1 MNAPLRRVGVVVMIL
16 FGLLFANLNWIQA
29 YKADEYRNSDYN
41 GRVQVAE
48 YERKRGNIEVGGTAY
63 ALSKETGGKLKFQR
77 SYPDGEMYAHVL
89 GYKPVNLGDIGIEQV
104 ENDFLAGTSDQLIGD
119 RVKDM
124 FTGNKTGGGN
134 VLLTLSKG
142 AQATAFKQ
150 LQNNRVGATRGAAI
164 AIDPRTG
171 AVQALV
177 SMPSFDPNPLV
188 SHDTEAAQTAYNKLN
203 KDPDRP
209 LANRALSETLP
220 PGSTFKIVMAA
231 AALESGIG
239 PQTEIPAGSTY
250 TPPTSGSP
258 IKNAATT
265 ICPGPTGTPVT
276 LKDAV
281 TFSCN
286 TGFAQLGVK
295 LGADK
300 VKEKAR
306 QFGFEQDDL
315 TVGQL
320 NEGGLPVAASR
331 TGDMQNPDGGTDPA
345 ALAQSS
351 IGQNNVRMT
360 PLQGALIAASVAN
373 GGSQMRP
380 YLVKQLLAPDR
391 TTSYYTAKP
400 RELRRPVS
408 GQVAADLQD
417 MMVSV
422 VKKGTGENAAIKGY
436 TVGGKT
442 GTAQSGPD
450 TPDHGW
456 FIGFALDKNGTPISA
471 VCVELERAGKG
482 GSAEAAR
489 IAGRIMEAAIAGSGG
504 R

>member
-48 YERKRGNIEVGGTAY
+48 YDRKRGNIEVGGTAY
-63 ALSKETGGKLKFQR
+63 AISKDTGGKLRFLR
-77 SYPDGEMYAHVL
+77 TYPAGEEYAHVL
-89 GYKPVNLGDIGIEQV
+89 GYQPVNGGATGIERT
-104 ENDFLAGTSDQLIGD
+104 ENQFLAGTSDQLIGD

-134 VLLTLSKG
+134 VLLTLSKR
-142 AQATAFKQ
+142 AQDTAYKE
-150 LQNNRVGATRGAAI
+150 LQNNEVGATRGAAI

-188 SHDTEAAQTAYNKLN
+188 SHDTDAASKAFNKLEQD
-203 KDPDRP
+203 KDRP
-209 LANRALSETLP
+209 LANRALAETLP
-220 PGSTFKIVMAA
+220 PGSTFKVIMSA
-231 AALESGIG
+231 AALESGYTK
-239 PQTEIPAGSTY
+239 QTRIPAGASW
-250 TPPTSGSP
+250 TPPTSGQP
-258 IKNAATT
+258 IRNAEDS
-265 ICPGPTGTPVT
+265 ICPQDEVSLIQALTE
-276 LKDAV
+276 
-281 TFSCN
+281 SCN

-306 QFGFEQDDL
+306 EFGFEQDDL

-320 NEGGLPVAASR
+320 GEGGLPVAASR
-331 TGDMQNPDGGTDPA
+331 TGEMTAPGGATDPA

-351 IGQNNVRMT
+351 IGQRDVRMT

-400 RELRRPVS
+400 RELRQPVS
-408 GQVAADLQD
+408 GQVAADLRD

-422 VKKGTGENAAIKGY
+422 VENGTGKSARIRGY
-436 TVGGKT
+436 TIGGKT
-442 GTAQSGPD
+442 GTAQSGPG

-471 VCVELERAGKG
+471 VCVELEQAGSG
-482 GSAEAAR
+482 GSHEAAR
-489 IAGRIMEAAIAGSGG
+489 IAGRIMQAAITDAGG

>member
-16 FGLLFANLNWIQA
+16 FGLLFANLNWIQG

-63 ALSKETGGKLKFQR
+63 ALSKETGGKLRFQR
-77 SYPDGEMYAHVL
+77 TYPSGQTYAHVL
-89 GYKPVNLGDIGIEQV
+89 GYKPVNLAETGIERT
-104 ENDFLAGTSDQLIGD
+104 ENDFLAGTSNQLIAN

-124 FTGNKTGGGN
+124 FTGEETGGGN
-134 VLLTLSKG
+134 VLLTLSKR
-142 AQATAFKQ
+142 AQDTAFKQ
-150 LQNNRVGATRGAAI
+150 LRDNQVGASKGAAI

-177 SMPSFDPNPLV
+177 SMPSFDPSPLA
-188 SHDTEAAQTAYNKLN
+188 SHDTNEAAAAYNQLE

-220 PGSTFKIVMAA
+220 PGSTFKVVVAA

-239 PQTEIPAGSTY
+239 QQTQIPAGRTW
-250 TPPTSGSP
+250 TPPTSGQP
-258 IKNAATT
+258 IRNAAEG
-265 ICPGPTGTPVT
+265 ICPEPQVT
-276 LKDAV
+276 LKEAV
-281 TFSCN
+281 TESCN
-286 TGFAQLGVK
+286 TGFAQLGVR

-300 VKEKAR
+300 LKEKAR
-306 QFGFEQDDL
+306 QFGFEQEDL

-320 NEGGLPVAASR
+320 GEGGLGVAASR
-331 TGDMQNPDGGTDPA
+331 TGEMAAPGGATDPA

-351 IGQNNVRMT
+351 IGQRDVRMT

-408 GQVAADLQD
+408 GQVASDLRD
-417 MMVSV
+417 MMESV
-422 VKKGTGENAAIKGY
+422 VENGTGRKAAIDGY

-456 FIGFALDKNGTPISA
+456 FIGFALDKNGTPVSA
-471 VCVELERAGKG
+471 VCVELERAGSG

-489 IAGRIMEAAIAGSGG
+489 IAGRIMQAAIADAGG

>member
-63 ALSKETGGKLKFQR
+63 AISKETGGKLRFLR
-77 SYPDGEMYAHVL
+77 TYPKGEVYAHVL
-89 GYKPVNLGDIGIEQV
+89 GYKPVNLGDTGIERT
-104 ENDFLAGTSDQLIGD
+104 ENDFLAGTSDQLIAN

-124 FTGNKTGGGN
+124 FTGEETGGGN
-134 VLLTLSKG
+134 VLLTLSKR
-142 AQATAFKQ
+142 AQETAYSQ
-150 LQNNRVGATRGAAI
+150 LTDNQVGATRGAAI

-177 SMPSFDPNPLV
+177 SMPSFDPNPLA
-188 SHDTEAAQTAYNKLN
+188 SHDTAAAATAYNKLD
-203 KDPDRP
+203 KDPNRP
-209 LANRALSETLP
+209 LANRALGETLP
-220 PGSTFKIVMAA
+220 PGSTFKIVVAA
-231 AALESGIG
+231 AALENGVG
-239 PQTEIPAGSTY
+239 QQTSIPAGSSY
-250 TPPTSGSP
+250 TAPGAGKP
-258 IKNAATT
+258 ISNAARS
-265 ICPGPTGTPVT
+265 ICPESQVT
-276 LKDAV
+276 LREAV
-281 TFSCN
+281 TESCN
-286 TGFAQLGVK
+286 TGFAQLGVR

-300 VKEKAR
+300 IKEKAQ
-306 QFGFEQDDL
+306 QFGFEQEDL

-320 NEGGLPVAASR
+320 GEGGLPVAASR
-331 TGDMQNPDGGTDPA
+331 TGDIQNPDGSTDQA

-380 YLVKQLLAPDR
+380 YLGRQLLAPDR

-408 GQVAADLQD
+408 GQVAGDLRD
-417 MMVSV
+417 MMVNV
-422 VKKGTGENAAIKGY
+422 VKEGTGRKAAIDGY

-442 GTAQSGPD
+442 GTAESGPN

-456 FIGFALDKNGTPISA
+456 FIGFALDRNGTPVSA
-471 VCVELERAGKG
+471 VCVELERAGSG

-489 IAGRIMEAAIAGSGG
+489 IAGRIMAAAIADAGG

>member
-48 YERKRGNIEVGGTAY
+48 YERKRGNIEVGGTAV
-63 ALSKETGGKLKFQR
+63 AISKDTGGKLKFQR
-77 SYPDGEMYAHVL
+77 TYPGGETYAHVL
-89 GYKPVNLGDIGIEQV
+89 GYKPVNLGDTGIERL
-104 ENDFLAGTSDQLIGD
+104 ENEFLAGTSDQLIGD
-119 RVKDM
+119 RIKDM
-124 FTGNKTGGGN
+124 FTGEQTAGGN
-134 VLLTLSKG
+134 VLLTLSKR
-142 AQATAFKQ
+142 AQETAYKQ
-150 LQNNRVGATRGAAI
+150 LQNNQVGATRGAAI

-177 SMPSFDPNPLV
+177 SMPSFDPNPLT
-188 SHDTEAAQTAYNKLN
+188 SHDTEAAKTAYEKLDH
-203 KDPDRP
+203 DPDRP

-220 PGSTFKIVMAA
+220 PGSTFKIVVAA
-231 AALESGIG
+231 AALENGVG
-239 PQTEIPAGSTY
+239 QQTQIPAGRSW
-250 TPPTSGSP
+250 TPPTAGKP
-258 IKNAATT
+258 ITNAVDQ
-265 ICPGPTGTPVT
+265 ICPQAQVT
-276 LKDAV
+276 LKQAV
-281 TFSCN
+281 TDSCN
-286 TGFAQLGVK
+286 TGFAQLGVR

-300 VKEKAR
+300 IKEKAR

-320 NEGGLPVAASR
+320 GKGGLPVAASR
-331 TGDMQNPDGGTDPA
+331 TGDMQNPDGSTDPA

-360 PLQGALIAASVAN
+360 PLQGALIAATVAN
-373 GGSQMRP
+373 GGGQMRP

-391 TTSYYTAKP
+391 TTSYYNADP
-400 RELRRPVS
+400 RELRRPIS
-408 GQVAADLQD
+408 GQVAGDLRD
-417 MMVSV
+417 MMVNV
-422 VKKGTGENAAIKGY
+422 VRNGTGRKAAIDGY

-442 GTAQSGPD
+442 GTAESGPN

-471 VCVELERAGKG
+471 VCVELERAGPG

-489 IAGRIMEAAIAGSGG
+489 IAGRILAAVADSGG

>member
-48 YERKRGNIEVGGTAY
+48 YERKRGNIEAGGTAL
-63 ALSKETGGKLKFQR
+63 ATSKVTSGKLKFLR
-77 SYPDGEMYAHVL
+77 TYPEGETYAHVL
-89 GYKPVNLGDIGIEQV
+89 GYKPVNLADTGIERT
-104 ENDFLAGTSDQLIGD
+104 ENDFLAGTSDQLFGN

-124 FTGNKTGGGN
+124 FTGDKTGGGN
-134 VLLTLSKG
+134 VLLTISKR
-142 AQATAFKQ
+142 AQETAYKQ
-150 LQNNRVGATRGAAI
+150 LQDNQVGATKGAAI

-188 SHDTEAAQTAYNKLN
+188 SHDTNEAAAAYNKLE
-203 KDPDRP
+203 KDPDHP

-220 PGSTFKIVMAA
+220 PGSTFKVIVSA
-231 AALESGIG
+231 AALENGL
-239 PQTEIPAGSTY
+239 TKETRIPAGASW
-250 TPPTSGSP
+250 TPPTSGQP
-258 IKNAATT
+258 IRNAADS
-265 ICPGPTGTPVT
+265 ICPQDQVSLIQALTE
-276 LKDAV
+276 
-281 TFSCN
+281 SCN
-286 TGFAQLGVK
+286 TGFAQLGVR

-300 VKEKAR
+300 LKEKAR
-306 QFGFEQDDL
+306 QFGFEQEDL
-315 TVGQL
+315 TVGHL
-320 NEGGLPVAASR
+320 GKGGLPVAASR
-331 TGDMQNPDGGTDPA
+331 TGDMEAPGGATDPA

-351 IGQNNVRMT
+351 IGQRDVRMT
-360 PLQGALIAASVAN
+360 PLQGALIAGAVAN

-391 TTSYYTAKP
+391 TTSYYTAEP
-400 RELRRPVS
+400 RQLRQPVS
-408 GQVAADLQD
+408 GQVADDLRE

-422 VKKGTGENAAIKGY
+422 VENGTGKSARIDGY

-442 GTAQSGPD
+442 GTAQSGPN

-456 FIGFALDKNGTPISA
+456 FIGFVLDKNDKAISA
-471 VCVELERAGKG
+471 VCVELERAGSG
-482 GSAEAAR
+482 GSHEAAR
-489 IAGRIMEAAIAGSGG
+489 IAGKIMAAVIADSRG

>member
-1 MNAPLRRVGVVVMIL
+1 MNAPLRRAGVVVMIL

-48 YERKRGNIEVGGTAY
+48 YERKRGNIEAGGTAL
-63 ALSKETGGKLKFQR
+63 ATSKET
-77 SYPDGEMYAHVL
+77 DGELKYLRTYPGGAEYAHVL
-89 GYKPVNLGDIGIEQV
+89 GYKPVNLADTGIERI

-119 RVKDM
+119 RIKDM
-124 FTGNKTGGGN
+124 FTGDQTSGGN
-134 VLLTLSKG
+134 VLLTLSKK
-142 AQATAFKQ
+142 AQDVAYDE
-150 LQNNRVGATRGAAI
+150 LRNNDLGVKRGAAI

-177 SMPSFDPNPLV
+177 SMPSFDPNPLA
-188 SHDTEAAQTAYNKLN
+188 SHDPKKASAAYNQLEQ
-203 KDPDRP
+203 DPDGP
-209 LANRALSETLP
+209 LKNRALSETLP
-220 PGSTFKIVMAA
+220 PGSTFKIVVAA
-231 AALESGIG
+231 AALENGIG
-239 PQTEIPAGSTY
+239 KETEIKAGSSY
-250 TPPTSGSP
+250 TPPTSGTP
-258 IKNAATT
+258 IRNAAAS
-265 ICPGPTGTPVT
+265 ICPESQVT
-276 LKDAV
+276 LMEAV
-281 TFSCN
+281 TESCN
-286 TGFAQLGVK
+286 TGFAQLGVR
-295 LGADK
+295 LGADV

-320 NEGGLPVAASR
+320 GEDGLTVAASR
-331 TGDMQNPDGGTDPA
+331 TGDMTAPDGATDPA

-351 IGQNNVRMT
+351 IGQRDVRMT

-380 YLVKQLLAPDR
+380 YLIKQLLGPDR
-391 TTSYYTAKP
+391 TTVYDAAKP

-408 GQVAADLQD
+408 DQVAGDLRD

-422 VKKGTGENAAIKGY
+422 VENGTGRKAAINGY

-442 GTAQSGPD
+442 GTAQSAPD
-450 TPDHGW
+450 RPDHGW
-456 FIGFALDKNGTPISA
+456 FIGFALDKNGTPVSA
-471 VCVELERAGKG
+471 VCVELEQAGPG

-489 IAGRIMEAAIAGSGG
+489 IAGLIMRAAITDPGG

>member
-1 MNAPLRRVGVVVMIL
+1 MNAPLRRVGVVVMVL

-29 YKADEYRNSDYN
+29 YKADEYRTSDYN

-48 YERKRGNIEVGGTAY
+48 YDRKRGNIEAGGTAF
-63 ALSKETGGKLKFQR
+63 ALSKETDGELKFLR
-77 SYPDGEMYAHVL
+77 SYPGGAKYAHVL
-89 GYKPVNLGDIGIEQV
+89 GYKPVNLAETGIEKF
-104 ENDFLAGTSDQLIGD
+104 ENDFLAGTSDALIAN
-119 RVKDM
+119 RVRDM
-124 FTGNKTGGGN
+124 FTGDQTGGGN
-134 VLLTLSKG
+134 VLLTVSKR
-142 AQATAFKQ
+142 AQDVAYEQ
-150 LQNNRVGATRGAAI
+150 LRNNRNDASRGAAI

-188 SHDTEAAQTAYNKLN
+188 SHSTSEATAAYNKLEQ
-203 KDPDRP
+203 DPAGP
-209 LANRALSETLP
+209 LKNRALGEVLP

-231 AALESGIG
+231 AALENGIG
-239 PQTEIPAGSTY
+239 QQTRIPAGSSW
-250 TPPTSGSP
+250 TPPTSGTP
-258 IKNAATT
+258 IRNAAPS
-265 ICPGPTGTPVT
+265 ICPEDEVT
-276 LKDAV
+276 LISAV
-281 TFSCN
+281 TESCN
-286 TGFAQLGVK
+286 TGFAKLGVK

-300 VKEKAR
+300 IKEKAR
-306 QFGFEQDDL
+306 QFGFEQEDL

-320 NEGGLPVAASR
+320 GEGGYPVAASR

-380 YLVKQLLAPDR
+380 YLVRQLLAPDR

-400 RELRRPVS
+400 RELRQPVS
-408 GQVAADLQD
+408 GQVADDLRE

-422 VKKGTGENAAIKGY
+422 VENGSGTNAQINGY

-442 GTAQSGPD
+442 GTAQSAPD
-450 TPDHGW
+450 RPDHGW
-456 FIGFALDKNGTPISA
+456 FIGFVLDKNGNPISA
-471 VCVELERAGKG
+471 VCVVLEQAGPG
-482 GSAEAAR
+482 GSGEAAR
-489 IAGRIMEAAIAGSGG
+489 IAGQIMRAVIADPGG

>member
-1 MNAPLRRVGVVVMIL
+1 MNAPLRRVGIVVMVL

-29 YKADEYRNSDYN
+29 YKADEYRTSDYN
-41 GRVQVAE
+41 GRVQVAD
-48 YERKRGNIEVGGTAY
+48 YKRKRGNIEAGGTAV
-63 ALSKETGGKLKFQR
+63 ATSKETTGKLKFQR
-77 SYPDGEMYAHVL
+77 TYPGGAKYAHVL
-89 GYKPVNLGDIGIEQV
+89 GYKPVNLADTGIEQV

-119 RVKDM
+119 RFKDM
-124 FTGNKTGGGN
+124 FTGDETGGGN
-134 VLLTLSKG
+134 VLLTLSKRTQDV
-142 AQATAFKQ
+142 AYDQMR
-150 LQNNRVGATRGAAI
+150 NNQVDAKRGAAI

-188 SHDTEAAQTAYNKLN
+188 SHNTTEAAAEINKLEQN
-203 KDPDRP
+203 PDGP
-209 LANRALSETLP
+209 LKNRALSETLP
-220 PGSTFKIVMAA
+220 PGSTFKIVVAA
-231 AALESGIG
+231 AALENGVTKTT
-239 PQTEIPAGSTY
+239 PIPAGSSY

-258 IKNAATT
+258 IRNAAPS
-265 ICPGPTGTPVT
+265 ICPEPQVT
-276 LKDAV
+276 LLEAV
-281 TFSCN
+281 TESCN
-286 TGFAQLGVK
+286 TGFAQLGVR

-306 QFGFEQDDL
+306 QFGFEQEDL

-320 NEGGLPVAASR
+320 GEGGLRTAASR
-331 TGDMQNPDGGTDPA
+331 TGDMLNPDGSTDPA

-360 PLQGALIAASVAN
+360 PLQGAMIAGSVAN

-380 YLVKQLLAPDR
+380 YLVRQLLAPDR

-400 RELRRPVS
+400 RELRQPVS
-408 GQVAADLQD
+408 GQVASDLRD

-422 VKKGTGENAAIKGY
+422 VQKGTGQKAAISGY

-442 GTAQSGPD
+442 GTAQSAPD
-450 TPDHGW
+450 RPDHGW
-456 FIGFALDKNGTPISA
+456 FIGFALDKNGNPVSA
-471 VCVELERAGKG
+471 VCVVLEQAGSG

-489 IAGRIMEAAIAGSGG
+489 IGGQIMRAAIADPGG

>member
-29 YKADEYRNSDYN
+29 YKADEYRNSPYN

-48 YERKRGNIEVGGTAY
+48 YERKRGNIEAGGTAL
-63 ALSKETGGKLKFQR
+63 ATSKVTSGKLKFLR
-77 SYPDGEMYAHVL
+77 TYPEGAPYAHVL
-89 GYKPVNLGDIGIEQV
+89 GYKPVNLGDTGIERT
-104 ENDFLAGTSDQLIGD
+104 ENDFLAGTSDQLIGN

-124 FTGNKTGGGN
+124 FTGDKTGGGN
-134 VLLTLSKG
+134 VLLTISKR
-142 AQATAFKQ
+142 AQETAYKQ
-150 LQNNRVGATRGAAI
+150 LQNNQVGATKGAAI

-188 SHDTEAAQTAYNKLN
+188 SHDSNEAAAAYNKLE

-220 PGSTFKIVMAA
+220 PGSTFKVIVSA
-231 AALESGIG
+231 AALENGLTK
-239 PQTEIPAGSTY
+239 QTRIPAGASW
-250 TPPTSGSP
+250 TPPTSGQP
-258 IKNAATT
+258 IRNAADS
-265 ICPGPTGTPVT
+265 ICPQDQVSLIQALTE
-276 LKDAV
+276 
-281 TFSCN
+281 SCN
-286 TGFAQLGVK
+286 TGFAQLGVR

-300 VKEKAR
+300 LKETAR
-306 QFGFEQDDL
+306 QFGFEQEDL
-315 TVGQL
+315 TVGHL
-320 NEGGLPVAASR
+320 GKGGLSVAASR
-331 TGDMQNPDGGTDPA
+331 TGDMAAPGGAIDPA

-351 IGQNNVRMT
+351 IGQRDVRMT
-360 PLQGALIAASVAN
+360 PLQGALIAGAVAN

-391 TTSYYTAKP
+391 TTSYYTAEP
-400 RELRRPVS
+400 RQLRQPIS
-408 GQVAADLQD
+408 GQVASDLRD

-422 VKKGTGENAAIKGY
+422 VENGTGKSARIDGY

-442 GTAQSGPD
+442 GTAQSGPN

-456 FIGFALDKNGTPISA
+456 FIGFVLDKNGNAISA
-471 VCVELERAGKG
+471 VCVELERAGSG
-482 GSAEAAR
+482 GSHEAAR
-489 IAGRIMEAAIAGSGG
+489 IAGKIMAAVIADSRG

>member
-1 MNAPLRRVGVVVMIL
+1 MNAPLRRVGVVVMVL

-29 YKADEYRNSDYN
+29 YKADEYRTSDYN
-41 GRVQVAE
+41 GRVQVAD
-48 YERKRGNIEVGGTAY
+48 YKRKRGNIEAGGTAL
-63 ALSKETGGKLKFQR
+63 ATSKETTGKLKFQR
-77 SYPDGEMYAHVL
+77 TYPGGAKYAHVL
-89 GYKPVNLGDIGIEQV
+89 GYKPVNLADTGIEQL

-119 RVKDM
+119 RFKDM
-124 FTGNKTGGGN
+124 FTGDETAGGN
-134 VLLTLSKG
+134 VLLTLSKR
-142 AQATAFKQ
+142 AQDVAYDQ
-150 LQNNRVGATRGAAI
+150 MRNNQVDAKRGAAI

-188 SHDTEAAQTAYNKLN
+188 SHDTTAAAAEINKLEQN
-203 KDPDRP
+203 PDGP
-209 LANRALSETLP
+209 LKNRALSETLP
-220 PGSTFKIVMAA
+220 PGSTFKIVVAA
-231 AALESGIG
+231 AALENGVTKST
-239 PQTEIPAGSTY
+239 PIPAGSSY

-258 IKNAATT
+258 IRNAAAS
-265 ICPGPTGTPVT
+265 ICPEPQVT
-276 LKDAV
+276 LQEAV
-281 TFSCN
+281 TESCN
-286 TGFAQLGVK
+286 TGFAQLGVR

-306 QFGFEQDDL
+306 QFGFEQEDL

-320 NEGGLPVAASR
+320 GEGGLRTAASR
-331 TGDMQNPDGGTDPA
+331 TGDMQNPDGSTDPA

-360 PLQGALIAASVAN
+360 PLQGAMIAGAVAN

-380 YLVKQLLAPDR
+380 YLVRQLLAPDR
-391 TTSYYTAKP
+391 TTSYYTAKA
-400 RELRRPVS
+400 RELRQPVEP
-408 GQVAADLQD
+408 QVASDLRD

-422 VKKGTGENAAIKGY
+422 VQKGTGQKAAISGY

-442 GTAQSGPD
+442 GTAQSAPD
-450 TPDHGW
+450 RPDHGW
-456 FIGFALDKNGTPISA
+456 FIGFALDKNGNPVSA
-471 VCVELERAGKG
+471 VCVVLEQAGSG

-489 IAGRIMEAAIAGSGG
+489 IGGQIMRAAIADPGG